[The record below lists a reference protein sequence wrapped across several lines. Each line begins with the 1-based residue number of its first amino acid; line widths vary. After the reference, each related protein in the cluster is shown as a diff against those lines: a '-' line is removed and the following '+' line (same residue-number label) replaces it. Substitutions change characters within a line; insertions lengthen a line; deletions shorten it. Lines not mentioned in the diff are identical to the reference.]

1 MENLEELEN
10 LIRILKSLPSINQKA
25 AEKIASYLIN
35 QDEEFIQEFINSLKQ
50 AKTEIHFCKKCNNIC
65 RSEICDICKNKSRDS
80 SKLCIVSSSEDLE
93 KIEETNS
100 YNGKYYVI
108 NGEINIKTKTSI
120 DKKILTKL
128 MDLLR
133 LNNIKEIILANNWTP
148 NGEATAY
155 FLKKIINE
163 VSKDILVYRLA
174 VGLPINSALSYADN
188 ETLSQAIKNK
198 TKY

>member
-1 MENLEELEN
+1 M
-10 LIRILKSLPSINQKA
+10 
-25 AEKIASYLIN
+25 
-35 QDEEFIQEFINSLKQ
+35 
-50 AKTEIHFCKKCNNIC
+50 
-65 RSEICDICKNKSRDS
+65 
-80 SKLCIVSSSEDLE
+80 SSSEDLE

>member
-1 MENLEELEN
+1 MKKSEELED
-10 LIRILKSLPSINQKA
+10 LIFSFKSLPGISQKL
-25 AEKIASYLIN
+25 AEKIAVFLIN
-35 QDEEFIQEFINSLKQ
+35 QDNAYIENFIDVLKQ
-50 AKTEIHFCKKCNNIC
+50 AKNQVHFCSKCNNIC
-65 RSEICDICKNKSRDS
+65 NNEICYICENTERDS
-80 SKLCIVSSSEDLE
+80 SKLCIVSTSEDLD

-100 YNGKYYVI
+100 YNGKYYVL
-108 NGEINIKTKTSI
+108 NGEINVKSKSSI

-128 MDLLR
+128 MDILR
-133 LNNIKEIILANNWTP
+133 LNNIKEVILATNWTP

-163 VSKDILVYRLA
+163 ISEKTSIYRLA
-174 VGLPINSALSYADN
+174 VGLPINSALNYADN